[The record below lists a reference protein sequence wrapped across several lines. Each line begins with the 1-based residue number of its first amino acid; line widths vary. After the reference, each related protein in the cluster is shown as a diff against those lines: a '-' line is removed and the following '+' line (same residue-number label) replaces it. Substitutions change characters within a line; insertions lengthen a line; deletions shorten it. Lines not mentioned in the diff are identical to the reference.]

1 MITISPDPFP
11 FKSHLPKCI
20 QTRYVPNKIRFWRVQ
35 YQFVKMHGYHVYV
48 PRCARVTFSFQ
59 LRENGRNN
67 SQHCWPNIAGS
78 CCVRLHVAKSLNGFK
93 LCATTRRGVPRHF
106 LFVSLGGAYWGEKQY
121 WRVSAH
127 KEIPRRHMLGG
138 SGDMPSRKI
147 LKIQVLWDVIWC
159 NLGG

>member
-48 PRCARVTFSFQ
+48 PRCARVTFSLQ

-93 LCATTRRGVPRHF
+93 LCTTTCNSECKQTRHVTSNNVGSCWPTMLCPFARG
-106 LFVSLGGAYWGEKQY
+106 LY
-121 WRVSAH
+121 
-127 KEIPRRHMLGG
+127 
-138 SGDMPSRKI
+138 
-147 LKIQVLWDVIWC
+147 
-159 NLGG
+159 